1 MKSIEEHIQKDKEI
15 LADPKLSE
23 PMRRHTLEEL
33 HELGLCRPPSWRD
46 KAGDHHDP
54 NVLELFCE
62 MHPDEPEC
70 LVYDD
75 WILREITNDKL
86 VPKVKTES
94 KHNDLFESEET
105 EEDEIYD
112 DKS

>member
-1 MKSIEEHIQKDKEI
+1 MI
-15 LADPKLSE
+15 LMFQNCSVRCIL
-23 PMRRHTLEEL
+23 MNQ
-33 HELGLCRPPSWRD
+33 
-46 KAGDHHDP
+46 
-54 NVLELFCE
+54 NVQYTMTEF
-62 MHPDEPEC
+62 
-70 LVYDD
+70 
-75 WILREITNDKL
+75 LREITNDKL

>member
-1 MKSIEEHIQKDKEI
+1 MILMHQNYSERCIQ
-15 LADPKLSE
+15 
-23 PMRRHTLEEL
+23 MNQ
-33 HELGLCRPPSWRD
+33 
-46 KAGDHHDP
+46 
-54 NVLELFCE
+54 NVQYTMTEF
-62 MHPDEPEC
+62 
-70 LVYDD
+70 
-75 WILREITNDKL
+75 LREITNDKL